1 MAGGAVWV
9 PVNASAK
16 GMVAQI
22 VKEASGAAKQAG
34 ASLEKGLGDGGKK
47 GGDAAAKGFADQA
60 KQIERVSARL
70 GQAREAEAGA
80 SAKVTAAEAK
90 LAQLRQSGTA
100 SASQIAR
107 AEQQLETAKNQQSD
121 ASARVAREERD
132 LASVRDG
139 GQATSVALAR
149 AEDNLAK
156 AKTDAATASG
166 KLKTAEAGLGE
177 AKAAQ
182 EAASSKVTAAE
193 QKLSDARSKFGA
205 KSKEAAAAE
214 KELESA
220 KKQAD
225 SAGVKVAKTE
235 GDLVK
240 ARADLTTKTEQ
251 VAAKTTTYE
260 ATQKDLAAA
269 QKEVADSGDKQVG
282 LFDRLGGS
290 MGEMAKMAGT
300 AVAGYLSFSA
310 VKGVLYDVG
319 AAFDDAYDTIR
330 VGTGASGEAFD
341 GLKESMKTVA
351 TESIGVGSDIS
362 EIGTTLAD
370 LNTRLGVTGEPLEQL
385 TAQFQQLKGL
395 GVDADINEISAAFNQ
410 FGVEASEM
418 PGMMD
423 QLFRISQATG
433 LSMTDLTASLS
444 KSGPALQGF
453 GFGLTE
459 SAGLLGALDK
469 AGLDSEKTLGSMT
482 KALGEFAKEGKNP
495 QEALWGT
502 ITKIDELTAAG
513 KNAEA
518 IDLANSIFGARG
530 GAGFVAAVESGTFA
544 YDDFMDSIGASGD
557 TIGGVAGETADFAEQ
572 WDQFKMRAMY
582 AIEPVASAL
591 FGLLGPALESLGGF
605 MGTAATKAQEFGD
618 FLSRNKT
625 TITGL
630 LVPVGA
636 LVAGMVAYNIQQSIA
651 AAGGIVGMFS
661 KLGKAIKGASVAQ
674 WAFNGAMWANPLTWI
689 VAAIVAVVAGLV
701 WFFTQTEMGREAW
714 AKFTEFLGEAWG
726 NITQWA
732 TDTWARIT
740 EVWQGLPEWFG
751 EKWQAVKDKVSEV
764 WESIKTTITEKWTAI
779 TTWFATAWEAYKA
792 QVSANWEAVKAIFT
806 GVWEAIW
813 GIVTGVWT
821 RISTW
826 ITNAWSLF
834 QAYVNLVWTAVKMIF
849 TGQWGA
855 IQQLIVNVWNYI
867 QAWITGKWQAFQAY
881 VGVVWNAIKQTF
893 QEVWDSIKQKIQDTW
908 DAINT
913 AVAEAV
919 ANVIAKMQEFVNGI
933 RQKVDE
939 ALGKLREFPGQ
950 VKSLFADAGRWLINA
965 GRNIINGLWEG
976 MKNAWSNVKGWLSD
990 NLSFSAIGSF
1000 IGLSGGGI
1008 VMADG
1013 GVINQYAAGGIDQ
1026 VEQYANG
1033 GRRGERHVA
1042 QIAPA
1047 GAWRVWAEPET
1058 GGEAYIPLSPR
1069 KRARSTAILDEVAAR
1084 FGYTLV
1090 DGQGRPYSG
1099 GYSGD
1104 LGPQHVTNFADGG
1117 VVTGD
1122 DLLSFVGGSDVGY
1135 GAPSRPL
1142 HGAPY
1147 DWGGVNWGD
1156 CSGAVSAVA
1165 NTAVGMRSFGSRFA
1179 TANEASEL
1187 SRMGFSRGR
1196 GGDGDLRIGF
1206 KNGGPAGGHTAG
1218 TLPDGTNFEM
1228 GGAANQGSVGA
1239 RAAGAWDSYF
1249 NEFFYL
1255 PIGPGF
1261 EKVELDDWGDL
1272 SADPSVPE
1280 GTAGNVT
1287 VTNSDPVV
1295 APSTAAATESK
1306 ETTISGQIGEIG
1318 KEAITGQVSDFLGV
1332 FGIPDT
1338 IPAWMTA
1345 GRDIKD
1351 AQSAGS
1357 ATTSAAEESAIEQHD
1372 AAVTTMTPDE
1382 IAQNPQLSGID
1393 NPDVINQP
1401 EVPEWG
1407 PEFFAYEIAR
1417 QAKAMG
1423 LSKDGAKIGIATAL
1437 VESGDPMKM
1446 YANNRVP
1453 ESLKY
1458 RHDALGSDHDSVG
1471 LFQQRD
1477 NGAWGT
1483 VAQRM
1488 NAFESAGLFFREL
1501 VKFDWESMDPGA
1513 AAQKVQ
1519 RSAFP
1524 DRYATKMDRAM
1535 QMVEGTGLYD
1545 QGGVLDDKHL
1555 ALNLSGKPEAVL
1567 TNDQWKM
1574 VDQLGG
1580 NLPQLVGGA
1589 ASSAVSGAVGAGAGA
1604 LGGVANTIVPGSG
1617 AMIASAAGPI
1627 GELGGWYAGEVAS
1640 GWTSAIMQASQQAL
1654 DIAAA
1659 PLEDL
1664 GGVLSG
1670 PLAPVMDTARPILPS
1685 TSNDDAPAVI
1695 DNGGPG
1701 ETIIIQVN
1709 TVDEALEAKRH
1720 LEARKLAGFGVTR

>member
-1 MAGGAVWV
+1 MSAVWV
-9 PVNASAK
+9 PVLASMK
-16 GMVAQI
+16 GFIAEVEKGAGQ
-22 VKEASGAAKQAG
+22 ASKSAG
-34 ASLEKGLGDGGKK
+34 KHLEKGLGEAGKAGGQSAADEMAKAMQSASQK
-47 GGDAAAKGFADQA
+47 VAAARQKEAGATADLGVAEQHLENLRAEGTSTAGQIMAAEA
-60 KQIERVSARL
+60 KVEDARRTQEAMSARL
-70 GQAREAEAGA
+70 GAAEQDLQAVREGGEARASSIVAAENRLEDARLKSQAAADKVKAAEQQADDARQASMAATQKAESAEVQLALAKAEHGEGSREVTKAERELEQARKQADRSAVAVAQAEGRVKKERSQSETATERAEVAELQLKAAHDKSAQSAKGAADATDDLESSLSGMEDVAGAAAAAMGGLGLAMGAEEILESAGAINMMNGQLGLTGQAAAGMADEVSSVMRSGLAGSTEEAALAVGSLSSQFGYLGFEGEQTAAELADNFLAFTSTFGVSMEEATQTAGQLIQNGLASDVEQAADLMTAAMQRVPAAMRDELPEIMNEYGTNFRALGFSGEEAFGLLVSAADKGKWALDKTGDALKEFTIRGSDMSTGSVAAFEAIGLSAEDMSAKIASGGPGAREALDQVAQGILGIEDPAERANTAIALFGTPLEDLSVDQIPQFLEGLTGAEAEMEGFADASGDLADGMRDSLQGRLNSLKGSLTDIATNGFMVAWDAVSAFIDVLGPFAPVLGSIVIGLTAGA
-80 SAKVTAAEAK
+80 AV
-90 LAQLRQSGTA
+90 LG
-100 SASQIAR
+100 I
-107 AEQQLETAKNQQSD
+107 
-121 ASARVAREERD
+121 VAG
-132 LASVRDG
+132 AM
-139 GQATSVALAR
+139 
-149 AEDNLAK
+149 
-156 AKTDAATASG
+156 
-166 KLKTAEAGLGE
+166 
-177 AKAAQ
+177 KAA
-182 EAASSKVTAAE
+182 
-193 QKLSDARSKFGA
+193 
-205 KSKEAAAAE
+205 
-214 KELESA
+214 
-220 KKQAD
+220 
-225 SAGVKVAKTE
+225 
-235 GDLVK
+235 
-240 ARADLTTKTEQ
+240 
-251 VAAKTTTYE
+251 
-260 ATQKDLAAA
+260 
-269 QKEVADSGDKQVG
+269 
-282 LFDRLGGS
+282 
-290 MGEMAKMAGT
+290 
-300 AVAGYLSFSA
+300 
-310 VKGVLYDVG
+310 
-319 AAFDDAYDTIR
+319 
-330 VGTGASGEAFD
+330 
-341 GLKESMKTVA
+341 TVA
-351 TESIGVGSDIS
+351 TAIWNAV
-362 EIGTTLAD
+362 LAM
-370 LNTRLGVTGEPLEQL
+370 NPMV
-385 TAQFQQLKGL
+385 
-395 GVDADINEISAAFNQ
+395 
-410 FGVEASEM
+410 
-418 PGMMD
+418 
-423 QLFRISQATG
+423 RI
-433 LSMTDLTASLS
+433 
-444 KSGPALQGF
+444 
-453 GFGLTE
+453 
-459 SAGLLGALDK
+459 
-469 AGLDSEKTLGSMT
+469 
-482 KALGEFAKEGKNP
+482 
-495 QEALWGT
+495 
-502 ITKIDELTAAG
+502 I
-513 KNAEA
+513 
-518 IDLANSIFGARG
+518 
-530 GAGFVAAVESGTFA
+530 
-544 YDDFMDSIGASGD
+544 
-557 TIGGVAGETADFAEQ
+557 
-572 WDQFKMRAMY
+572 
-582 AIEPVASAL
+582 
-591 FGLLGPALESLGGF
+591 
-605 MGTAATKAQEFGD
+605 
-618 FLSRNKT
+618 
-625 TITGL
+625 
-630 LVPVGA
+630 
-636 LVAGMVAYNIQQSIA
+636 
-651 AAGGIVGMFS
+651 
-661 KLGKAIKGASVAQ
+661 
-674 WAFNGAMWANPLTWI
+674 
-689 VAAIVAVVAGLV
+689 AAIVAVVAALA
-701 WFFTQTEMGREAW
+701 WFFTQTETGRAMWES
-714 AKFTEFLGEAWG
+714 FTNFLGEAWG
-726 NITQWA
+726 KITAWA
-732 TDTWARIT
+732 SDAWETISSIWSGI
-740 EVWQGLPEWFG
+740 PEWFG
-751 EKWQAVKDKVSEV
+751 EKWDAVTSKVSEV
-764 WESIKTTITEKWTAI
+764 WESIKTTISEKWTAI
-779 TTWFATAWEAYKA
+779 TTWFSMVWEAYKA
-792 QVSANWEAVKAIFT
+792 QVSANWEAVKSIFT

-813 GIVTGVWT
+813 GVITGVWT

-826 ITNAWSLF
+826 ITNAWNLF
-834 QAYVNLVWTAVKMIF
+834 QAYVHLVWTAVKMIF

-855 IQQLIVNVWNYI
+855 IQQLITDVWTRI
-867 QAWITGKWQAFQAY
+867 SAWITGKWEEFKSY
-881 VGVVWNAIKQTF
+881 VAVVWRGIQNVFA
-893 QEVWDSIKQKIQDTW
+893 EVWDSIKTKIAETW
-908 DAINT
+908 EAIKA

-919 ANVIAKMQEFVNGI
+919 ANVINKMTEFVNGI
-933 RQKVDE
+933 RQKIDE
-939 ALGKLREFPGQ
+939 AVGKLKDFPGQ
-950 VKSLFADAGRWLINA
+950 VKRLFADAGRWLINA

-1013 GVINQYAAGGIDQ
+1013 GVINNYSAGGIDQ
-1026 VEQYANG
+1026 IEHYANG
-1033 GRRGERHVA
+1033 GGRENHRA

-1058 GGEAYIPLSPR
+1058 GGEAYIPLASS
-1069 KRARSTAILDEVAAR
+1069 KRGRSTAILDEVAGR

-1090 DGQGRPYSG
+1090 DAAGRPYSG

-1117 VVTGD
+1117 VVTGE

-1135 GAPSRPL
+1135 GKPSRPL

-1147 DWGGVNWGD
+1147 DWAGINWGD

-1206 KNGGPAGGHTAG
+1206 RNGGPAGGHTAG

-1249 NEFFYL
+1249 NEFFHL

-1261 EKVELDDWGDL
+1261 EKVELDDFGDL
-1272 SADPSVPE
+1272 SADPAVPE

-1287 VTNSDPVV
+1287 VTNPDS
-1295 APSTAAATESK
+1295 AATASTAAATESK

-1345 GRDIKD
+1345 GRDIKE

-1357 ATTSAAEESAIEQHD
+1357 ATTSAAEESAIAQHD
-1372 AAVTTMTPDE
+1372 AAVTTMTPSE
-1382 IAQNPQLSGID
+1382 IAQDPQLSGLD
-1393 NPDVINQP
+1393 DPDVINQP
-1401 EVPEWG
+1401 EVPAWG

-1453 ESLKY
+1453 ESLKF

-1545 QGGVLDDKHL
+1545 QGGILDDKHL

-1589 ASSAVSGAVGAGAGA
+1589 ASSAVSGAVSSGAGA

-1617 AMIASAAGPI
+1617 AMIASAGGPI
-1627 GELGGWYAGEVAS
+1627 GELGGWYAGEVTS
-1640 GWTSAIMQASQQAL
+1640 GWTSAIMQASQQAM

-1670 PLAPVMDTARPILPS
+1670 PLAPVANSARPIIRPQGM
-1685 TSNDDAPAVI
+1685 PAQQQQ
-1695 DNGGPG
+1695 GGQSDGGFPPG
-1701 ETIIIQVN
+1701 TVVIQVN
-1709 TVDEALEAKRH
+1709 SVDEALDAKRH
-1720 LEARKLAGFGVTR
+1720 LEARQLAGFGVTR

>member
-80 SAKVTAAEAK
+80 SAKVTAVEAK
-90 LAQLRQSGTA
+90 LTQLRQSGTA

-166 KLKTAEAGLGE
+166 KLKTAEAELGE

-182 EAASSKVTAAE
+182 EAASSKVAAAE
-193 QKLSDARSKFGA
+193 QKLADARAKYGADSKQA
-205 KSKEAAAAE
+205 TAAE
-214 KELESA
+214 KELERA

-225 SAGVKVAKTE
+225 TAGVKVAKTE

-319 AAFDDAYDTIR
+319 AGFDDMYDTIR

-341 GLKESMKTVA
+341 GLKESALAVAATVPA
-351 TESIGVGSDIS
+351 MDGGLAQ
-362 EIGTTLAD
+362 IGTTMAD
-370 LNTRLGVTGEPLEQL
+370 LNTRLGVTGPELETLTGQFVQL
-385 TAQFQQLKGL
+385 QNMGI
-395 GVDADINEISAAFNQ
+395 DADINEISAAFTQ
-410 FGVEASEM
+410 FGVASSDA
-418 PGMMD
+418 PAAMD
-423 QLFRISQATG
+423 DLFRISQATG

-444 KSGPALQGF
+444 KSGPALQEF
-453 GFGLTE
+453 GFGLNE

-482 KALGEFAKEGKNP
+482 KALSEFAKEGKNP

-518 IDLANSIFGARG
+518 IDLANSIFGAKG

-557 TIGGVAGETADFAEQ
+557 TIMGVAGETADFAEQ
-572 WDQFKMRAMY
+572 WQLFKQKAMV

-591 FGLLGPALESLGGF
+591 FGLLGPAVESLGGF
-605 MGTAATKAQEFGD
+605 MGTAAEKAQQFGD

-674 WAFNGAMWANPLTWI
+674 WAFNGAMWANPLTRI

-714 AKFTEFLGEAWG
+714 ARFTEFLGEAWG
-726 NITQWA
+726 NIKQWA
-732 TDTWARIT
+732 TDTWTRIT

-751 EKWQAVKDKVSEV
+751 EKWQSVKDKVSET
-764 WESIKTTITEKWTAI
+764 WESIKTTISEKWTAI
-779 TTWFATAWEAYKA
+779 TTWFSMVWEAYKA

-813 GIVTGVWT
+813 GVITGVWT

-826 ITNAWSLF
+826 IMNAWMLF

-855 IQQLIVNVWNYI
+855 IQQLVVNVWNYI
-867 QAWITGKWQAFQAY
+867 QAWITGKWQAFKAY
-881 VGVVWNAIKQTF
+881 VSIVWNAIRQTF

-908 DAINT
+908 EAIKA

-919 ANVIAKMQEFVNGI
+919 ANVINKMAEFVNGI
-933 RQKVDE
+933 RQKIDE
-939 ALGKLREFPGQ
+939 AVGKLKDFPGQ
-950 VKSLFADAGRWLINA
+950 VKRLFADAGRWLINA

-1026 VEQYANG
+1026 IEHYANG
-1033 GRRGERHVA
+1033 GGRENHRA

-1058 GGEAYIPLSPR
+1058 GGEAYIPLASS
-1069 KRARSTAILDEVAAR
+1069 KRGRSTAILDEVAGR

-1090 DGQGRPYSG
+1090 DAAGRPYSG

-1117 VVTGD
+1117 VVTND
-1122 DLLSFVGGSDVGY
+1122 DLLGFVGGQ
-1135 GAPSRPL
+1135 GASRPL
-1142 HGAPY
+1142 EGAPY
-1147 DWGGVNWGD
+1147 VWGGSNWGD
-1156 CSGAVSAVA
+1156 CSGTVSSVA
-1165 NTAVGMRSFGSRFA
+1165 AYAIGQNPFPRKFA
-1179 TANEASEL
+1179 TGSQASWL
-1187 SRMGFSRGR
+1187 SQNGFTRGR

-1206 KNGGPAGGHTAG
+1206 RNGGPSGGHTAG

-1228 GGAANQGSVGA
+1228 GGGRGNGQVSGG
-1239 RAAGAWDSYF
+1239 AAGAWDSYF

-1261 EKVELDDWGDL
+1261 EKVELDDLGDL
-1272 SADPSVPE
+1272 SADPAYTG
-1280 GTAGNVT
+1280 GTPGNVT
-1287 VTNSDPVV
+1287 VTNQDS
-1295 APSTAAATESK
+1295 AATASTAAATESK
-1306 ETTISGQIGEIG
+1306 ETTISGQLGEIG

-1345 GRDIKD
+1345 GRDISD
-1351 AQSAGS
+1351 AQKSGTSGAR
-1357 ATTSAAEESAIEQHD
+1357 TSAAEESAIAQHD
-1372 AAVTTMTPDE
+1372 AAVTTMTPSE
-1382 IAQNPQLSGID
+1382 IEQDPQLRGID

-1423 LSKDGAKIGIATAL
+1423 LSADGAKIGIATAL
-1437 VESGDPMKM
+1437 VESGDPMRM

-1483 VAQRM
+1483 VKERM
-1488 NAFESAGLFFREL
+1488 TPFDSAGLFFREL
-1501 VKFDWESMDPGA
+1501 VKFDWESMDHGA

-1524 DRYATKMDRAM
+1524 DRYATKMSRAM

-1545 QGGVLDDKHL
+1545 QGGILDDKHL

-1580 NLPQLVGGA
+1580 NLPDLVGGA
-1589 ASSAVSGAVGAGAGA
+1589 VSSGVSGAVGAGAGA
-1604 LGGVANTIVPGSG
+1604 MSG
-1617 AMIASAAGPI
+1617 AANAVMPGAGAAIGAMASPVA
-1627 GELGGWYAGEVAS
+1627 ELGGWYAGEVAS
-1640 GWTSAIMQASQQAL
+1640 GWTSAIMQASQQAV
-1654 DIAAA
+1654 DVAMA

-1670 PLAPVMDTARPILPS
+1670 PLAPVVNAVRPIIPS
-1685 TSNDDAPAVI
+1685 TSNGEAPAVI

-1701 ETIIIQVN
+1701 ETVIIQVN
-1709 TVDEALEAKRH
+1709 SVDEALEAKRH
-1720 LEARKLAGFGVTR
+1720 LDARKLAGFGVTR